1 MSRPVLH
8 FTLISKNCGINKQV
22 VYLLLDSYFP
32 YVTVGK
38 QIFASFIARHLYIES
53 AFFLHFQETDIAII
67 RFPPELGHCVC
78 RRWLSG
84 LACSYDE
91 EKWWF
96 RIEEFPESQSACLL
110 LSARTWYSFFRF
122 PSIHLSR
129 REVRVDIRTKKEHA
143 LFLQL
148 GNECCLWK
156 SGLWERE
163 MYRVANVVAGN
174 ED

>member
-1 MSRPVLH
+1 MSHLVLH
-8 FTLISKNCGINKQV
+8 FTFILKDSRIKTCFCSL
-22 VYLLLDSYFP
+22 YYSTLDSYIP
-32 YVTVGK
+32 YAAVGK

-67 RFPPELGHCVC
+67 RFPPELGHCVR

-122 PSIHLSR
+122 PSIHLSPPWSACW
-129 REVRVDIRTKKEHA
+129 HS
-143 LFLQL
+143 
-148 GNECCLWK
+148 N
-156 SGLWERE
+156 
-163 MYRVANVVAGN
+163 
-174 ED
+174 